1 MESTPA
7 TGGRATSGHEGPRDR
22 EARLVFRLHE
32 LDHRARNTLAIVL
45 ALIDQTAAT
54 SVEELRAEL
63 HARVS
68 ALARLHDVI
77 ARNEEGAVRTM
88 EMVRLALTP
97 HAPSPDRFEVSG
109 LDLAL
114 PSSLGSPLFMACH
127 ELAVNARKHG
137 ALSGQE
143 GRVVVEVTF
152 DRAREALEIKWEE
165 RGGPA
170 VAAHPT
176 RGFGLTIIER
186 GLEYEVGGRAEL
198 DFQAEGL
205 KARLTVPMPESGSTT
220 TAEAVRGG
228 TER

>member
-1 MESTPA
+1 
-7 TGGRATSGHEGPRDR
+7 
-22 EARLVFRLHE
+22 
-32 LDHRARNTLAIVL
+32 
-45 ALIDQTAAT
+45 
-54 SVEELRAEL
+54 
-63 HARVS
+63 
-68 ALARLHDVI
+68 
-77 ARNEEGAVRTM
+77 
-88 EMVRLALTP
+88 
-97 HAPSPDRFEVSG
+97 
-109 LDLAL
+109 
-114 PSSLGSPLFMACH
+114 
-127 ELAVNARKHG
+127 VNARKHG

-205 KARLTVPMPESGSTT
+205 KARLTVPMPKSGSTT

>member
-1 MESTPA
+1 
-7 TGGRATSGHEGPRDR
+7 
-22 EARLVFRLHE
+22 LRLHE

-54 SVEELRAEL
+54 SVAELRAEL

-68 ALARLHDVI
+68 ALARLHDAI
-77 ARNEEGAVRTM
+77 ARNEGGTVRTM

-137 ALSGQE
+137 ALSGRE
-143 GRVVVEVTF
+143 GRVVVEVTL
-152 DRAREALEIKWEE
+152 DRAGEALEIKWEE

-170 VAAHPT
+170 VAANPT

-198 DFQAEGL
+198 DFRGEGL
-205 KARLTVPMPESGSTT
+205 KARLTVPMSESGSTG

-228 TER
+228 IEG